1 MTNRWPNDDEM
12 LPLVEPSEVF
22 AEEKVYTV
30 SELAEAIRYIL
41 ESNFSLVRVEGEVS
55 EAKIWKESW
64 MFVTLKD
71 DSAKLSA
78 VVMPEIFRRLQA
90 ESRLPEPGRSYV
102 FKGRVGYYIPRGE
115 IRLEILD
122 VQPTGR
128 GELYQKYLE
137 LKERLYRENLFD
149 EGRKKSLPVYFRTV
163 GIVTSLD
170 GAAIR
175 DILRTLHQGGM
186 GIRTI
191 FIPKERGEGLE
202 SFVEGLKSGE
212 TYLDVVLYHS
222 LVQGD
227 QAPRELVQAL
237 DYLDKL
243 GIVDLV
249 IIGRGG
255 GSIEDLW
262 AFNDETLAR
271 RIARMSKPVISA
283 VGHEKDESI
292 TDLVAD
298 IRCSTP
304 TRAAELLVQARRE
317 LIRTLAEANRK
328 MHEGAMRKIQQAHI
342 MARHPRITRVLE
354 GFPRRV
360 SQFRADLARVSLDFE
375 QSFHNALKEREQ
387 VLCIVQKRLSP
398 GGLIKVLQGH
408 KEKLKRVELSLWS
421 RVQDRIRERWD
432 TYRIRSHRFDV
443 IVSRVFGILRS
454 RYTEVTVRLRSDLV
468 ASKVCSEFDHLENL
482 RHRLL
487 SIIKKMLEEHVR
499 FLNFLNHRLQ
509 CSGVQS
515 ILDRGFTLTLGPQ
528 GYVSSVTQVKAGDEL
543 ETQVRDGRIISQATR
558 IKTENLGQED

>member
-387 VLCIVQKRLSP
+387 VLSIVQKRLSP

-487 SIIKKMLEEHVR
+487 SIIRKMLEEHVR